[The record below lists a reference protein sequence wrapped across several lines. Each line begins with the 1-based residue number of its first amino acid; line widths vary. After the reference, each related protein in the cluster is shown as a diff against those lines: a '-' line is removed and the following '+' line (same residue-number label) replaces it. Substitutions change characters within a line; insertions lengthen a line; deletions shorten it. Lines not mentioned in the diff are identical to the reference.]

1 MFFLQK
7 RYSLKLCIWYVKKV
21 AVKLHFWYIFDTQLV
36 CLENTLLVCNAKNIP
51 HNDMY
56 IKNVSL
62 APQKHIKKFVWAKIN
77 SSFSAKL

>member
-62 APQKHIKKFVWAKIN
+62 APQKHIKKFVWV
-77 SSFSAKL
+77 FTR

>member
-1 MFFLQK
+1 M
-7 RYSLKLCIWYVKKV
+7 

-62 APQKHIKKFVWAKIN
+62 APQKHIKKFVWVIRQEIPV
-77 SSFSAKL
+77 